1 MTGESLYLKNNEQWW
16 FSGVCGWGGGGHF
29 TSLHRFSI
37 FTGIYRRIPLSS
49 VNEKPQTM
57 IQTAMVT
64 SIVNS

>member
-1 MTGESLYLKNNEQWW
+1 M
-16 FSGVCGWGGGGHF
+16 GGGGHF

-64 SIVNS
+64 SIFNS